1 MSSLKNILNM
11 LLVILL
17 PNLIFFCVLHSRTTS
32 LEVLESQLSQ
42 LEIDEQQKQRMR
54 FFMCQKQKVGG
65 ELVDE
70 DFEKLGELG
79 VGNGGVVAKV
89 LHKPSGLIMAR
100 KVKHFLYKYGTEF
113 SFMKYLT
120 EEFIKRR

>member
-1 MSSLKNILNM
+1 M
-11 LLVILL
+11 
-17 PNLIFFCVLHSRTTS
+17 HSRTTS

-100 KVKHFLYKYGTEF
+100 KVKPFL
-113 SFMKYLT
+113 
-120 EEFIKRR
+120 